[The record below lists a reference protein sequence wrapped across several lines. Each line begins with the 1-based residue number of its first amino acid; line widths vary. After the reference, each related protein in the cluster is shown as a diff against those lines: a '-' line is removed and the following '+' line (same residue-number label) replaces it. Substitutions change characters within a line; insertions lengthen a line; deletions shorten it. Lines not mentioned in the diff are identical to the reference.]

1 MLRLEKHFLRWAPL
15 LCLSGCNNLTAYNVY
30 FLTFRFA
37 GHDDVCCFKKKIC
50 RKKTIGSVIII
61 ELATETRYV
70 LQRKPRLLQA
80 WRQLNHFCSLH
91 GTLPAIVSAALL

>member
-1 MLRLEKHFLRWAPL
+1 MFISLRFVSQGTTTSAV
-15 LCLSGCNNLTAYNVY
+15 S
-30 FLTFRFA
+30 
-37 GHDDVCCFKKKIC
+37 KKKYAE
-50 RKKTIGSVIII
+50 KKTIGSVIII